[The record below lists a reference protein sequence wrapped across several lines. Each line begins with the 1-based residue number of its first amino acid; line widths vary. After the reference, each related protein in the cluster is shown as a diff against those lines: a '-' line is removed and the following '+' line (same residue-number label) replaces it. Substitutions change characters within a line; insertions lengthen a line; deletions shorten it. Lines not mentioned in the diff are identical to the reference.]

1 MALLRECAHCTR
13 AAAGSKPKASRS
25 ATVCVYIADN
35 DKQQQRPAHSQVP
48 AMKSLD
54 TVAGLLLQRKC
65 HSRACGMQRMLAST
79 ASSEMLARVHDVRWH
94 GQSKTWKHTRM
105 ILLAHISSR
114 QDDLNSKH
122 HCDPWSF
129 ANLQDMS
136 QPRLDRPCNALTATS
151 RY

>member
-1 MALLRECAHCTR
+1 MACACLVRAHDARSFPIRTTDPIGPASRAGPPPGPHGFSYPEISVPWRCSENVLTALRR
-13 AAAGSKPKASRS
+13 QGSKPKASRS

-54 TVAGLLLQRKC
+54 TVAGLFLQRNC

-105 ILLAHISSR
+105 IL
-114 QDDLNSKH
+114 
-122 HCDPWSF
+122 
-129 ANLQDMS
+129 
-136 QPRLDRPCNALTATS
+136 
-151 RY
+151 